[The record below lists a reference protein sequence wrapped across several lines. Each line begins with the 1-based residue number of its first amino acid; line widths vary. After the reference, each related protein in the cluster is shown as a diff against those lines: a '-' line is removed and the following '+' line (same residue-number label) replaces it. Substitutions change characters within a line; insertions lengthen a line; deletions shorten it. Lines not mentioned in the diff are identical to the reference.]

1 MAAWTQRWKGE
12 SPYIGGPALR
22 TTRLRI
28 GHQWRGS
35 PDSDPVAER
44 LVEDSRQRLRSRLTR
59 REGLTHGIIAAAF
72 LGVAIPLAAFAP
84 TDRHPGLLIQV
95 LLVIAFAVALRVDF
109 EVGAGVAVPTEL
121 VLVPMLF
128 TMPAGRVPLAVA
140 AATLL
145 AHVPDL
151 VGRERQPPRLVV
163 TVANASYSLAPALVF
178 LLWSEPAPVVRQ
190 WPVVAVALAAQFAFD
205 GIVST
210 VREWF
215 ALRVHPLVLLR
226 PLMWA
231 FGIDALLA
239 PIGLLAAVAAQDAV
253 WALFLPVPLLV
264 LIGVFARERAGR
276 LDQALELSSA
286 YRGTALLL
294 GDLVEADNAYTG
306 AHSRKVVALVSSVC
320 RAMGLDA
327 RSVQLAEFTA
337 LLHDIGKIRIPASII
352 DKPEPLSPEEAAIIQ
367 AHTLE
372 GERLLRSVG
381 GLLAEVGALVRGC
394 HERWDGRGYPDGRAG
409 DEIPLISRIVCCCDA
424 YDAMCSDRSYRSAL
438 STHGARVELISC
450 RGAQFDPTVV
460 DALLQVLGPPEQ
472 PAA

>member
-22 TTRLRI
+22 TTRLRLARRWH
-28 GHQWRGS
+28 GA
-35 PDSDPVAER
+35 PDSDLVAEQ
-44 LVEDSRQRLRSRLTR
+44 LVEDSRQRVRSPLTR
-59 REGLTHGIIAAAF
+59 REGLTHGLLAAAF

-84 TDRHPGLLIQV
+84 TDRHPTLLIQA
-95 LLVIAFAVALRVDF
+95 LLVVAFAVALRVDF

-128 TMPAGRVPLAVA
+128 TMPVGRVPLAVA

-145 AHVPDL
+145 AQVPDL
-151 VGRERQPPRLVV
+151 VGRERQPPRLVI

-178 LLWSEPAPVVRQ
+178 LFWSEPGPVVRQ
-190 WPVVAVALAAQFAFD
+190 WPVVAAALAAQFAFD
-205 GIVST
+205 GVVST

-215 ALRVHPLVLLR
+215 ALRVHPVVLVR
-226 PLMWA
+226 PLLWT

-239 PIGLLAAVAAQDAV
+239 PIGLLGAVAARDVV
-253 WALFLPVPLLV
+253 WALFLPVPLLA
-264 LIGVFARERAGR
+264 LIGVFSRERAGR

-294 GDLVEADNAYTG
+294 GDLVEADNPYTG
-306 AHSRKVVALVSSVC
+306 MHSRKVVGLVGSVC
-320 RAMGLDA
+320 RTMGLDA

-337 LLHDIGKIRIPASII
+337 LLHDIGKIRIPAAII
-352 DKPEPLSPEEAAIIQ
+352 DKQEPLSADEAAIMR

-394 HERWDGRGYPDGRAG
+394 HERWDGRGYPDGLAG
-409 DEIPLISRIVCCCDA
+409 DAIPLISRIVCCCDA

-438 STHGARVELISC
+438 SMHAARVELISC
-450 RGAQFDPTVV
+450 RGSQFDPAVV
-460 DALLQVLGPPEQ
+460 DALLQVLGPPQ
-472 PAA
+472 QVAA